1 MSGKAELVWAV
12 RRRMYEAVESWQRD
26 RRNALVERGAEQNF
40 GERWGHPSG
49 PHVGHPSL
57 TPCNQTCSFVWN
69 GIMCEDIS
77 TQRLRQALREEL
89 RSIRKTWKTRFK
101 GSGGLLEWDYALECE
116 DISPVA
122 QPPKPSRSCAKKRR
136 NAFWCR
142 QAETREDLGST
153 G

>member
-1 MSGKAELVWAV
+1 MSGKAELGL
-12 RRRMYEAVESWQRD
+12 YEAVESWQRD

-49 PHVGHPSL
+49 AHVGHPSL

-101 GSGGLLEWDYALECE
+101 GSVGLLEWDYALECE

>member
-49 PHVGHPSL
+49 AHVGHPSL

-101 GSGGLLEWDYALECE
+101 GSVGLLEWDYAPDTPTEPPTSC
-116 DISPVA
+116 
-122 QPPKPSRSCAKKRR
+122 QPPKPRKEYLLAQEAREAAER
-136 NAFWCR
+136 NAAKR
-142 QAETREDLGST
+142 G
-153 G
+153 